1 MQGQALP
8 GFRDFY
14 PDELALKNHI
24 FATWREVARRYGF
37 QEYDGPPLE
46 PLELYTDKSGEE
58 IVQQLYA
65 FEDKGGR
72 KVALRPEMTP
82 TLARMVGA
90 HAQALKK
97 PIRWFSI
104 PQLFRYERQQRGRLR
119 EHFQLNMDIL
129 GEASPLAD
137 AELIAAAID
146 IMRAFGFGPADVQA
160 RVSDRRVLRTLLLGR
175 GLTEAQLPTAFEVID
190 KSERVPQ
197 EALAEILAKVGI
209 ARREASIVFEVANLR
224 SIETVTAALA
234 KVEGGEEAG
243 EPLRQAVGALE
254 AMGLGDFVA
263 VDLTIV
269 RGLAYYTG
277 IVFELFDTGK
287 SLRAICGG
295 GRYDGLLKAL
305 GGVDLPALGFGMGDV
320 EPEGGKIDPAQ
331 RLQQAVIAAAPADRP
346 QRFPSVEQLE
356 HDPRVVGEP
365 PDDRE
370 IYRDEVP
377 EPHGF
382 QGAHGLAQ
390 RLTRLLSA
398 SDLGESSG
406 HGLDAP
412 QIRYFED
419 DARFPPRDSHLR
431 QDLREGFL
439 RHPLAFVDHLEGC
452 GQLSLSKAPAEQQCS
467 EYPAVR
473 DPRLDVRRPEPER
486 PHDVDRGGDQLR
498 VGERARLAEDVHIEL
513 KVLPQPS
520 ALLSLVAKQLRDR
533 EPANRLF
540 KRLGVRSHHAGE
552 GGRHLGTQRDL
563 TPALVLERVQLLHD
577 LRTALVHI

>member
-14 PDELALKNHI
+14 PDELALRNYI

-58 IVQQLYA
+58 IVQQLYT

-119 EHFQLNMDIL
+119 EHFQLNMDII

-146 IMRAFGFGPADVQA
+146 IMRAFGFKAADVQA
-160 RVSDRRVLRTLLLGR
+160 RVSDRGVLRTLLLGR
-175 GLTEAQLPTAFEVID
+175 GITEAQLPTAFEAID
-190 KSERVPQ
+190 KSERVPKDVV
-197 EALAEILAKVGI
+197 AAKL
-209 ARREASIVFEVANLR
+209 RETGMGKRETDAVFEIPALR
-224 SIETVTAALA
+224 GLDAVLTALG
-234 KVEGGEEAG
+234 KVKGGEEAG

-254 AMGLGDFVA
+254 AMGLADFAA

-277 IVFELFDTGK
+277 IVFELFDRGK
-287 SLRAICGG
+287 SLRAVCGG

-320 EPEGGKIDPAQ
+320 VLGELLKERGPADQ
-331 RLQQAVIAAAPADRP
+331 ASTKLDAFLIAVSGEDVAPMLQLAHRLRDLGVAVEYGLRPAAIRKQLELAAARGAARAVIVGPDERAAG
-346 QRFPSVEQLE
+346 E
-356 HDPRVVGEP
+356 VV
-365 PDDRE
+365 
-370 IYRDEVP
+370 
-377 EPHGF
+377 
-382 QGAHGLAQ
+382 
-390 RLTRLLSA
+390 
-398 SDLGESSG
+398 
-406 HGLDAP
+406 
-412 QIRYFED
+412 
-419 DARFPPRDSHLR
+419 
-431 QDLREGFL
+431 
-439 RHPLAFVDHLEGC
+439 
-452 GQLSLSKAPAEQQCS
+452 
-467 EYPAVR
+467 VR
-473 DPRLDVRRPEPER
+473 DLKAGTEER
-486 PHDVDRGGDQLR
+486 VP
-498 VGERARLAEDVHIEL
+498 
-513 KVLPQPS
+513 
-520 ALLSLVAKQLRDR
+520 VAKLQG
-533 EPANRLF
+533 LF
-540 KRLGVRSHHAGE
+540 H
-552 GGRHLGTQRDL
+552 
-563 TPALVLERVQLLHD
+563 
-577 LRTALVHI
+577 